1 MIVFRRIQKFIAVI
15 LLLSSLYVLFNNVY
29 FLHSHYLFGQF
40 IIHSHPYSKT
50 QDANPIKR
58 HQHSSNSLFLI
69 SLMNKLFFTVIFS
82 SSFYEAVLK
91 RSIVGYFLL
100 QIRSNSNN
108 SQYLFHLRAPPNK
121 SVY

>member
-1 MIVFRRIQKFIAVI
+1 MQRFFALL

-40 IIHSHPYSKT
+40 IIHAHPYSKA
-50 QDANPIKR
+50 QDTIPVQR

-82 SSFYEAVLK
+82 SLFYSALLK
-91 RSIVGYFLL
+91 RSTFGYFPL
-100 QIRSNSNN
+100 QISSNSHN
-108 SQYLFHLRAPPNK
+108 SQYFFHLRAPP
-121 SVY
+121 Y